1 MVATINTPAF
11 AVTKSADQTLTD
23 NTLTLITFDTE
34 DFDTDSAFASNKFT
48 CPSDKPGIYVFH
60 VELFC
65 QSSNDIGTLELDL
78 YKTPSGGSAANIAA
92 SELFDGTGVT
102 VTAYM
107 ARISHI
113 EKMAAG
119 DAMEVKIQSDISSNG
134 TLLVNQSNADT
145 DNRTRFHGFRL
156 AGI

>member
-11 AVTKSADQTLTD
+11 AVTKSADQTVSD
-23 NTLTLITFDTE
+23 STLTTITFDTE
-34 DFDTDSAFASNKFT
+34 DFDTDAAFASNKFT
-48 CPSDKPGIYVFH
+48 CPSDKPGIYVFN

-65 QSSNDIGTLELDL
+65 QASEDIGTLELDL

-92 SELFDGTGVT
+92 TEMFDATSLT
-102 VTAYM
+102 ITSHM
-107 ARISHI
+107 AQITHI

-119 DAMEVKIQSDISSNG
+119 DSMEIKIQSDLANNG
-134 TLLVNQSNADT
+134 SLNVNQSNSDS

-156 AGI
+156 AGL

>member
-11 AVTKSADQTLTD
+11 AVTKSADQTVPD
-23 NTLTLITFDTE
+23 NTFTQITFDTE
-34 DFDTDSAFASNKFT
+34 DFDTDSAFASNVFT

-78 YKTPSGGSAANIAA
+78 FKNSSANAAA

-107 ARISHI
+107 ARISHV

-156 AGI
+156 AGL

>member
-23 NTLTLITFDTE
+23 NTLTTITFDTE
-34 DFDTDSAFASNKFT
+34 DFDTDAAFASNKFT

-78 YKTPSGGSAANIAA
+78 FKNSSANAAA

-107 ARISHI
+107 ARISHV

-156 AGI
+156 AGL

>member
-11 AVTKSADQTLTD
+11 AVTKSADQTVPD
-23 NTLTLITFDTE
+23 NTFTQITFDTE
-34 DFDTDSAFASNKFT
+34 DFDTDSAFGSNVFT

-65 QSSNDIGTLELDL
+65 QSTNDIGTLELDL
-78 YKTPSGGSAANIAA
+78 FKNSSANAAA

-107 ARISHI
+107 ARISHV

-119 DAMEVKIQSDISSNG
+119 DTMEVKIKSDIGNNG
-134 TLLVNQSNADT
+134 TLLVNQSNSNS
-145 DNRTRFHGFRL
+145 DNRTRFHGYRL
-156 AGI
+156 AGL